1 MAGPGG
7 STPRLP
13 LILARELAS
22 NLATPVFL
30 MDERGMLVYWNDAA
44 ELLIGRSLA
53 EVGELSGA
61 EFGEILQLRDVDGSP
76 LRRRDTPTAI
86 AFTDQRAAHRAYR
99 ATGYDGAEHALEVT
113 AFPLFGEGHQMHGV
127 VTVFWPSSTV
137 PGSD

>member
-76 LRRRDTPTAI
+76 LRRRDTPTRSSPRRRTPRRSSKRMA
-86 AFTDQRAAHRAYR
+86 R
-99 ATGYDGAEHALEVT
+99 ATT
-113 AFPLFGEGHQMHGV
+113 
-127 VTVFWPSSTV
+127 
-137 PGSD
+137 